1 MGRVISTCI
10 QFIDAFS
17 NPSKQTIA
25 NMRKMANEAKAAG
38 KSIQSAGNTIQNA
51 GKSLTKTVT
60 APIAGVGIAAIKTAA
75 DFEAGMSNVGA
86 IIGTVSKK
94 AIPEAIKA
102 AEEVG
107 LSFEKSSDA
116 TETAMNILKAQAK
129 ELGETTAWSAKEVS
143 EAMQYTGMA
152 GWTAADNVKGLKGI
166 LDLASAS
173 GTDLA
178 RTSDIMTDA
187 ISAFGDTAGD
197 SARYADVMT
206 KACTSANVS
215 VDTLGESYKY
225 CAAICGTMNY
235 SVEEIT
241 TSLAA
246 MGNKRIKGSQAGT
259 TLKNAISNMAAP
271 TKNMKAAMDDLKIS
285 ITNQD
290 GSMRSWGDV
299 IKNLQTSF
307 KGLTQD
313 QQAAYAKQLFGKES
327 MAGMLAI
334 INTSTKSYN
343 DLSKSIKESG
353 GAANEAA
360 QTQLD
365 NLNGQLT
372 ILKSGLEVAAITI
385 GDKLTPYVKT
395 AVGWVQEA
403 TDWFNSLSDAQ
414 VTSIMKW
421 AGIAAAI
428 GPCILIFGKVV
439 TGVGKAVSIF
449 GRISGAV
456 AKAGSVMALITSPAG
471 IVIGVLAAIAVAAVL
486 VVKNWDKIKPVIM
499 NVKAWFVDTFGGTI
513 KQAINGFKTVFTAA
527 MNGVKSIM
535 PSVGQFIKNGIAAA
549 MPAVQAIVSALKTML
564 PAAVGTI
571 KTVIQAILPIIQ
583 TIVAT
588 LSKILPKAIET
599 VKAVIKSITPVIQT
613 VIGVVVKVAPI
624 IASTFVSV
632 LQKLNPVIKTIGNVI
647 KAVIPVIGKLFSNA
661 FSFVGKTI
669 TKIMPSINKIA
680 KTIGGVLVFAIR
692 KVSPVVTKL
701 AGTFSTVFAKV
712 FSVVSGAVKKLQ
724 PVFNVIGT
732 IVKTVMNVV
741 GKVIGTTFRT
751 AANVISSA
759 AGSIKRIISGVV
771 KVFDGVIDFVGGVF
785 TGNWSK
791 AWEGVKNIFGGAFE
805 ALGGLCKAPINAII
819 GLINSA
825 INGINSISVDIPEGI
840 PLVGGKHIGFSIP
853 TIPTLAKGTPDWKGG
868 IVQISE
874 KGGEIVDLPKGS
886 RVYPHDQSVQMARK
900 SANGKL
906 AAADRRV
913 ASLEKTAA
921 DKKGKGDITI
931 TIPKLAEQ
939 IIVKDTKDIDKI
951 AEEIATKLRD
961 TAINMGVA

>member
-1 MGRVISTCI
+1 MR
-10 QFIDAFS
+10 Q
-17 NPSKQTIA
+17 KQQ
-25 NMRKMANEAKAAG
+25 EKAYRAQEIPY
-38 KSIQSAGNTIQNA
+38 KTQ

-75 DFEAGMSNVGA
+75 DYESAMSNV
-86 IIGTVSKK
+86 K
-94 AIPEAIKA
+94 AITGATGNDFKK
-102 AEEVG
+102 
-107 LSFEKSSDA
+107 LEK
-116 TETAMNILKAQAK
+116 
-129 ELGETTAWSAKEVS
+129 LGKDLGASTAWSAKECA

-152 GWTAADNVKGLKGI
+152 GWTAADNVAGLKGI

-187 ISAFGDTAGD
+187 ISAFGYKASD
-197 SARYADVMT
+197 SAKFADTMT

-215 VDTLGESYKY
+215 VETLGESYKY
-225 CAAICGTMNY
+225 CGAICGTMNY

-246 MGNKRIKGSQAGT
+246 MGNMGIKGSQAGT

-290 GSMRSWGDV
+290 GSMKSWGDV

-334 INTSTKSYN
+334 INTSTKDYN
-343 DLSKSIKESG
+343 ALSDAIKNSG

-372 ILKSGLEVAAITI
+372 LLKSALEGAAITI

-395 AVGWVQEA
+395 AVGWVQKA

-421 AGIAAAI
+421 AGIVAAI

-499 NVKAWFVDTFGGTI
+499 NVKTWFVDTFGGTI

-571 KTVIQAILPIIQ
+571 KTVIQAVIPIIQ
-583 TIVAT
+583 TIIAT

-624 IASTFVSV
+624 ITSTFVSV
-632 LQKLNPVIKTIGNVI
+632 LQKLNPVIKIIVNVI
-647 KAVIPVIGKLFSNA
+647 KAAIPIIGKLFSNA
-661 FSFVGKTI
+661 FSFVGKII
-669 TKIMPSINKIA
+669 TKVMPSINKIA
-680 KTIGGVLVFAIR
+680 KTIGSVLVFAIR
-692 KVSPVVTKL
+692 KVSPIVTRL
-701 AGTFSTVFAKV
+701 AGIFSAVFATIY
-712 FSVVSGAVKKLQ
+712 SVVSGAAKKLQ
-724 PVFNVIGT
+724 PVFSAIGT
-732 IVKTVMNVV
+732 VIKVVMGVV
-741 GKVIGTTFRT
+741 RKQIETAFRMVAGVVT
-751 AANVISSA
+751 SVAFTIKEVISGITKA
-759 AGSIKRIISGVV
+759 FNGVL
-771 KVFDGVIDFVGGVF
+771 DFITGVF
-785 TGNWSK
+785 TGNWKK
-791 AWEGVKNIFGGAFE
+791 AWEGVKNIFGGVFDAF
-805 ALGGLCKAPINAII
+805 GGMCKIPLNAVI
-819 GLINSA
+819 GLINGA
-825 INGINSISVDIPEGI
+825 IGGINSISVDIPEGI

-913 ASLEKTAA
+913 ASLEKSAA

>member
-75 DFEAGMSNVGA
+75 DYESAMSNV
-86 IIGTVSKK
+86 K
-94 AIPEAIKA
+94 AITGATGNDFKK
-102 AEEVG
+102 
-107 LSFEKSSDA
+107 LEK
-116 TETAMNILKAQAK
+116 
-129 ELGETTAWSAKEVS
+129 LGKDLGASTAWSAKECA

-152 GWTAADNVKGLKGI
+152 GWTAADNVAGLKGI

-187 ISAFGDTAGD
+187 ISAFGYKASD
-197 SARYADVMT
+197 SAKFADTMT

-215 VDTLGESYKY
+215 VETLGESYKY
-225 CAAICGTMNY
+225 CGAICGTMNY

-246 MGNKRIKGSQAGT
+246 MGNMGIKGSQAGT

-290 GSMRSWGDV
+290 GSMKSWGDV

-334 INTSTKSYN
+334 INTSTKDYN
-343 DLSKSIKESG
+343 ALSDAIKNSG

-372 ILKSGLEVAAITI
+372 LLKSALEGAAITI

-395 AVGWVQEA
+395 AVGWVQKA

-564 PAAVGTI
+564 PAAVETI

-647 KAVIPVIGKLFSNA
+647 KAVIPVIGKLFSNTL
-661 FSFVGKTI
+661 SFVG
-669 TKIMPSINKIA
+669 
-680 KTIGGVLVFAIR
+680 
-692 KVSPVVTKL
+692 
-701 AGTFSTVFAKV
+701 
-712 FSVVSGAVKKLQ
+712 
-724 PVFNVIGT
+724 
-732 IVKTVMNVV
+732 
-741 GKVIGTTFRT
+741 
-751 AANVISSA
+751 
-759 AGSIKRIISGVV
+759 
-771 KVFDGVIDFVGGVF
+771 
-785 TGNWSK
+785 
-791 AWEGVKNIFGGAFE
+791 
-805 ALGGLCKAPINAII
+805 
-819 GLINSA
+819 
-825 INGINSISVDIPEGI
+825 
-840 PLVGGKHIGFSIP
+840 
-853 TIPTLAKGTPDWKGG
+853 
-868 IVQISE
+868 
-874 KGGEIVDLPKGS
+874 
-886 RVYPHDQSVQMARK
+886 
-900 SANGKL
+900 
-906 AAADRRV
+906 
-913 ASLEKTAA
+913 
-921 DKKGKGDITI
+921 
-931 TIPKLAEQ
+931 
-939 IIVKDTKDIDKI
+939 
-951 AEEIATKLRD
+951 
-961 TAINMGVA
+961 

>member
-51 GKSLTKTVT
+51 GKSLTKTIT
-60 APIAGVGIAAIKTAA
+60 APIAGVGIAAVKTAA
-75 DFEAGMSNVGA
+75 DYESAMSNV
-86 IIGTVSKK
+86 K
-94 AIPEAIKA
+94 AITGATGNDFKQ
-102 AEEVG
+102 
-107 LSFEKSSDA
+107 LEK
-116 TETAMNILKAQAK
+116 
-129 ELGETTAWSAKEVS
+129 LGKDLGASTAWSAKECA

-152 GWTAADNVKGLKGI
+152 GWTAADNVAGLKGI

-187 ISAFGDTAGD
+187 ISAFGYKASD
-197 SARYADVMT
+197 SAKFADTMT

-215 VDTLGESYKY
+215 VETLGESYKY
-225 CAAICGTMNY
+225 CGAICGTMGY
-235 SVEEIT
+235 SIDEVT

-246 MGNKRIKGSQAGT
+246 MGNMGIKGSQAGT

-271 TKNMKAAMDDLKIS
+271 TKNMKEAMDDLKIS

-290 GSMRSWGDV
+290 GSMKSWGDV

-334 INTSTKSYN
+334 INTSTKDYN
-343 DLSKSIKESG
+343 SLADAIKNSG

-372 ILKSGLEVAAITI
+372 LLKSALEGAAITI
-385 GDKLTPYVKT
+385 GDKLTPYIKT
-395 AVGWVQEA
+395 AVSWVQKA

-449 GRISGAV
+449 GKISGAV

-486 VVKNWDKIKPVIM
+486 VVKNWDSIKPVIM

-513 KQAINGFKTVFTAA
+513 KQAINGFKMVFTAA
-527 MNGVKSIM
+527 MNGVKSII

-549 MPAVQAIVSALKTML
+549 
-564 PAAVGTI
+564 
-571 KTVIQAILPIIQ
+571 LPIIQ
-583 TIVAT
+583 TIIAT

-599 VKAVIKSITPVIQT
+599 VKTVIKSIAPVIQT
-613 VIGVVVKVAPI
+613 VIGVVAKVAPI

-632 LQKLNPVIKTIGNVI
+632 LQKLNPVIKTIGNAI

-661 FSFVGKTI
+661 FTFVGKTI
-669 TKIMPSINKIA
+669 TKVMPSINKIA
-680 KTIGGVLVFAIR
+680 KTIGSVLVLAVR
-692 KVSPVVTKL
+692 KVSPVITKL
-701 AGTFSTVFAKV
+701 AGTFSAVFTKI
-712 FSVVSGAVKKLQ
+712 FSIVSRIVKKLR
-724 PVFNVIGT
+724 PVFNAIGT

-741 GKVIGTTFRT
+741 GKVISVTFST

-759 AGSIKRIISGVV
+759 AGSIKQIISGVV

-805 ALGGLCKAPINAII
+805 ALSGLCKVPINAVI

-913 ASLEKTAA
+913 ANLEKSAA

-939 IIVKDTKDIDKI
+939 IIVKDTKDIDKM

>member
-25 NMRKMANEAKAAG
+25 NMRKMANEAKAVG

-60 APIAGVGIAAIKTAA
+60 APIAGVGIAAVKTAA
-75 DFEAGMSNVGA
+75 DYESAMSNV
-86 IIGTVSKK
+86 K
-94 AIPEAIKA
+94 AITGA
-102 AEEVG
+102 VG
-107 LSFEKSSDA
+107 NDFKKLEK
-116 TETAMNILKAQAK
+116 
-129 ELGETTAWSAKEVS
+129 LGKDLGASTAWSAKECA

-152 GWTAADNVKGLKGI
+152 GWTAADNVAGLKGI

-187 ISAFGDTAGD
+187 ISAFGYKASD
-197 SARYADVMT
+197 SAKFADTMT

-215 VDTLGESYKY
+215 VETLGESYKY
-225 CAAICGTMNY
+225 CGAICGTMRY
-235 SVEEIT
+235 SIDEVT

-246 MGNKRIKGSQAGT
+246 MGNMGIKGSQAGT

-290 GSMRSWGDV
+290 GSMKSWGDV

-334 INTSTKSYN
+334 INTSTKDYN
-343 DLSKSIKESG
+343 ALADAIKNSG

-372 ILKSGLEVAAITI
+372 LLKSALEGAAITI

-395 AVGWVQEA
+395 AVGWVQKA

-421 AGIAAAI
+421 AGTAAAI

-439 TGVGKAVSIF
+439 TGIGKAVSIF
-449 GRISGAV
+449 GKISGAV

-471 IVIGVLAAIAVAAVL
+471 IVIGVLTAIAVAAVL

-513 KQAINGFKTVFTAA
+513 KQALNGFKTVFTAA

-535 PSVGQFIKNGIAAA
+535 PSVGQFIKNGISAA
-549 MPAVQAIVSALKTML
+549 MPAVQAITSALQTML
-564 PAAVGTI
+564 PAAIGTI
-571 KTVIQAILPIIQ
+571 KTVIQTVIPIIQ
-583 TIVAT
+583 TIIAT

-599 VKAVIKSITPVIQT
+599 VKSVIKSIAPVIQT

-632 LQKLNPVIKTIGNVI
+632 LQKLNPVIKTIGNAI
-647 KAVIPVIGKLFSNA
+647 KAVIPIIGKLFSNA

-669 TKIMPSINKIA
+669 TKVMPSINKIA
-680 KTIGGVLVFAIR
+680 KTIGSVLVFAIQ
-692 KVSPVVTKL
+692 KVSPVITKL
-701 AGTFSTVFAKV
+701 AGTFSTVFTKV

-724 PVFNVIGT
+724 PVFNAIGA

-741 GKVIGTTFRT
+741 GKVIRVTFST

-759 AGSIKRIISGVV
+759 AGSIKQIISGVI
-771 KVFDGVIDFVGGVF
+771 KVFDGIIDFVGGVF
-785 TGNWSK
+785 TGNWKK

-805 ALGGLCKAPINAII
+805 ALGGLCKVPINAVI

-825 INGINSISVDIPEGI
+825 IDGINSISVDIPKGI
-840 PLVGGKHIGFSIP
+840 PVVGGKHISFNIP
-853 TIPTLAKGTPDWKGG
+853 TIPTLARGTQDWKGG
-868 IVQISE
+868 IVQINE

-913 ASLEKTAA
+913 VNLEKSAA
-921 DKKGKGDITI
+921 DKKGKGDIII

-939 IIVKDTKDIDKI
+939 IVVKDTKDIDKI
-951 AEEIATKLRD
+951 AEEIAKKLRD
-961 TAINMGVA
+961 IAENMGVV

>member
-60 APIAGVGIAAIKTAA
+60 APIAGVGIAAVKTAA
-75 DFEAGMSNVGA
+75 DYESAMSNV
-86 IIGTVSKK
+86 K
-94 AIPEAIKA
+94 AITGATGNDFKK
-102 AEEVG
+102 
-107 LSFEKSSDA
+107 LEK
-116 TETAMNILKAQAK
+116 
-129 ELGETTAWSAKEVS
+129 LGKDLGASTAWSAKECA

-152 GWTAADNVKGLKGI
+152 GWTAADNVAGLKGI

-187 ISAFGDTAGD
+187 ISAFGYKASD
-197 SARYADVMT
+197 SAKFADTMT

-215 VDTLGESYKY
+215 VETLGESYKY
-225 CAAICGTMNY
+225 CGAICGTMGY
-235 SVEEIT
+235 SIDEVT

-246 MGNKRIKGSQAGT
+246 MGNMGIKGSQAGT

-290 GSMRSWGDV
+290 GSMKSWGDV

-334 INTSTKSYN
+334 INTSTKDYN
-343 DLSKSIKESG
+343 ALSDAIKNSG

-372 ILKSGLEVAAITI
+372 LLKSALEGAAITI
-385 GDKLTPYVKT
+385 GDKLTPYIKT
-395 AVGWVQEA
+395 AVGWVQKA

-428 GPCILIFGKVV
+428 GPCILIFGKIV
-439 TGVGKAVSIF
+439 TGVGAAVSIF
-449 GRISGAV
+449 GRISGAI

-527 MNGVKSIM
+527 MNGVKAIM

-571 KTVIQAILPIIQ
+571 KTVIQAVIPIIQ
-583 TIVAT
+583 TIIAT

-632 LQKLNPVIKTIGNVI
+632 LQKLNPVIKTIGNAI
-647 KAVIPVIGKLFSNA
+647 KAVIPIIGKLFSNA
-661 FSFVGKTI
+661 FTFVGKTI
-669 TKIMPSINKIA
+669 TKVMPSINKIA
-680 KTIGGVLVFAIR
+680 KTIGSVLVFAIR

-724 PVFNVIGT
+724 PVFNAIGA

-741 GKVIGTTFRT
+741 GKVISTTFST

-759 AGSIKRIISGVV
+759 AASIKQIISGVI
-771 KVFDGVIDFVGGVF
+771 KVFDGIIDFVGGVF

-805 ALGGLCKAPINAII
+805 ALGGLCKVPINAVI

-913 ASLEKTAA
+913 ANLEKSAA